1 MKILVVNTG
10 SSSLKYRL
18 LDMPEGLLLCK
29 GLLERI
35 GLDGTRLKH
44 QVGENE
50 HLFDA
55 PDVKSHL
62 DGVGFVLQKIL
73 DKDVG
78 VVGDVSEI
86 TAVGHRTVHGG
97 EHFASSVRI
106 SDEVVETIRECIPL
120 APLHNPPNLAGIEA
134 TLNLLPGVPQVA
146 VFDTAF
152 HQTIPEHAYI
162 YPLPYELYEN
172 HRVRRYG
179 FHGTSHRYVSSKA
192 CEFLGLDI
200 TRTKIITCHLGNGSS
215 IAAVASGKSVDTS
228 MGFTPLEGLMM
239 GTRCG
244 DIDPSIH
251 KFISEAEDM
260 SLVELDNLLN
270 RESGFLGV
278 SGVSSDIRDVHKA
291 ADEGNV
297 RARLALRISN
307 YRIRKYIGAYA
318 AAMGGV
324 DVIVFTAGIGE
335 NNPDIRAAS
344 CEGLEFLG
352 VKLDQARNDCRGE
365 MKIISSDDSRVKV
378 VTVPTDEEL
387 VIASDTYKIVS
398 EME

>member
-18 LDMPEGLLLCK
+18 LDMPEGHLLCK

-44 QVGENE
+44 QVGEDE
-50 HLFDA
+50 HIFDA
-55 PDVKSHL
+55 PEVKDHL
-62 DGVGFVLQKIL
+62 EGAGFVLEKIL

-86 TAVGHRTVHGG
+86 AAVGHRTVHGG
-97 EHFASSVRI
+97 EHFASSVLI

-134 TLNLLPGVPQVA
+134 TLNLLPGIPQVV

-200 TRTKIITCHLGNGSS
+200 TRTKIISCHLGNGSS
-215 IAAVASGKSVDTS
+215 IAAVAGGKSVDTS

-324 DVIVFTAGIGE
+324 DVVVFTAGIGE

-352 VKLDQARNDCRGE
+352 VKLDPERNECTGE
-365 MKIISSDDSRVKV
+365 MNIISSDDSRVKV
-378 VTVPTDEEL
+378 VVVPTDEEL
-387 VIASDTYKIVS
+387 VIASDTYEIVS
-398 EME
+398 GMK